1 MSLRGERSSR
11 RSNLLFD
18 RIISLNRRLLRHK
31 RSQRHSPKDTREHFA
46 SRVFVYNLPDMRKL
60 LFILVLFLG
69 AAFVYLSFGEL
80 ESILKTLRHG
90 SIWFILLA
98 VLIQFAWFLIMGL
111 VYQSLYHVLNMEE
124 SISRLA
130 LLSAAATFVNIVAPT
145 IGMSGM
151 AFFIG
156 HAVRK
161 GRSVG
166 KVTIV
171 TMLGLFLD
179 YAAFLV
185 VLTLG
190 LIVLFRRNDL
200 DPTEIAASG
209 VMFAIAA
216 GFGFLLYLGSR
227 SAESLG
233 NALAWMARLVNR
245 VVRPFIHR
253 TYLSEDRAYEFAQE
267 MADDLK
273 SLPEKYH
280 SLLIPLIYSLAGKA
294 LLMCVLVSV
303 FLAFQVPFTAGTII
317 GGFAIAY
324 LFLIITPTPAGVG
337 IIEGVMPLALS
348 SLRVPWSEAI
358 VITLAYRGVTFWIPL
373 AFGATA
379 FRMLQKEK

>member
-1 MSLRGERSSR
+1 
-11 RSNLLFD
+11 
-18 RIISLNRRLLRHK
+18 
-31 RSQRHSPKDTREHFA
+31 
-46 SRVFVYNLPDMRKL
+46 VFVYNLPDMRKL
-60 LFILVLFLG
+60 PFILILFLG

-90 SIWFILLA
+90 NIWFLLLA
-98 VLIQFAWFLIMGL
+98 VLIQFAWFLMMGL
-111 VYQSLYHVLNMEE
+111 VYRSLYHVLNMEE
-124 SISRLA
+124 SVSRLA
-130 LLSAAATFVNIVAPT
+130 LLSASATFVNIVAPT

-156 HAVRK
+156 HAARK

-166 KVTIV
+166 KVTVV

-185 VLTLG
+185 ILTLG

-200 DPTEIAASG
+200 DPAEIAASG

-227 SAESLG
+227 SAEALG
-233 NALAWMARLVNR
+233 NALAGMARLVNR
-245 VVRPFIHR
+245 IVYPFIHR
-253 TYLSEDRAYEFAQE
+253 AYLSEDRAHEFAQE

-294 LLMCVLVSV
+294 LLMCVLLSV

-358 VITLAYRGVTFWIPL
+358 VITLAYRGITFWIPL
-373 AFGATA
+373 TFGAAA
-379 FRMLQKEK
+379 FRMLQREK